1 MNYILIDNFL
11 ENPDLMRN
19 VALASLYEKSNRK
32 TSWKGHRSFID
43 NDELIYFI
51 KNKLIDIDD
60 KFKNITL
67 EVFFHYTLDDTKNE
81 IHNFEKN
88 RLHKDETSWAGV
100 IYLTPNPPKNC
111 GTTLHDDTGV
121 LKNIVDNVYNRFIL
135 YNGSTIHGVQDTFG
149 EDIHNARLTITIFG
163 NIDKKEKT
171 FL

>member
-1 MNYILIDNFL
+1 MNHILIDNFL
-11 ENPDLMRN
+11 ENPDVIRN
-19 VALASLYEKSNRK
+19 IALSKQYVKSSK
-32 TSWKGHRSFID
+32 ETGWKGYRID
-43 NDELIYFI
+43 VDDIELINYI
-51 KNKLIDIDD
+51 KNKLIQIDN
-60 KFKNITL
+60 KFKNIIL
-67 EVFFHYTLDDTKNE
+67 ETYFHYALNDTDTK
-81 IHNFEKN
+81 
-88 RLHKDETSWAGV
+88 LHKDETQWAGV